1 MRKMLAGTIGLAA
14 LGAAA
19 FATPAL
25 AQWEHHHHYRHH
37 HHYYPHHYYHHGYYY
52 RPGVVIAP
60 YYHRCW
66 RAWRTVRVGYHWE
79 RRLVRICR

>member
-1 MRKMLAGTIGLAA
+1 MRKMLAGTLGLAA

-25 AQWEHHHHYRHH
+25 AQHYYRHH
-37 HHYYPHHYYHHGYYY
+37 HDYPRHYHHRHHY

-60 YYHRCW
+60 YRHRCW
-66 RAWRTVRVGYHWE
+66 RAWRTVRVGHHWE
-79 RRLVRICR
+79 RRLVRVCR